1 MSILFNSDLQI
12 SNIPFLSLI
21 AGLSVCNVL
30 NDFVYNKALIKW
42 PNDIIIENKKICGI
56 LLESIIYSKRLSSII
71 LGIGIN
77 LNNKDFEKEIS
88 HKATSLFLET
98 NKLVEHK
105 IIVYKILEQF
115 SMYYKN
121 FLSFGFDK
129 IIDEYKNLCASLNKN
144 VIIKRDDGDIEAF
157 ATDIDNNGNL
167 VVITKDFKKLS
178 INSCEVV
185 IQGIY

>member
-30 NDFVYNKALIKW
+30 NDFVDNKALIKW

-144 VIIKRDDGDIEAF
+144 VVIKKHDGDIEAF